1 MPSTVVFSVSLP
13 STTAHPLHPL
23 SSSSHTDV
31 YILLLTLQ
39 AIEGLTKLD
48 VAEIRTM
55 SNPPAA
61 VEVVLEAVML
71 LLTGEYHSTK

>member
-1 MPSTVVFSVSLP
+1 MLTAIVFSVSLAF
-13 STTAHPLHPL
+13 TTAHILHYL
-23 SSSSHTDV
+23 SFSSRTDAR
-31 YILLLTLQ
+31 ILLPSLQ

-71 LLTGEYHSTK
+71 LLTGE

>member
-1 MPSTVVFSVSLP
+1 MLTAIVFSVTLP
-13 STTAHPLHPL
+13 STTAHFLHYL
-23 SSSSHTDV
+23 SFSSHSDTH
-31 YILLLTLQ
+31 ILLPSLQ

-71 LLTGEYHSTK
+71 LLTGE